1 MNEIEKWLNGRI
13 GLNFRSGLER
23 MQRAVDLLGNP
34 ERAYPV
40 IHVTGTNGFYAEFIC
55 RSREKS
61 SQLYIATYD

>member
-34 ERAYPV
+34 ERGLPRHSCDRNERQGLYYC
-40 IHVTGTNGFYAEFIC
+40 FYAEFIC
-55 RSREKS
+55 RSGKKGS
-61 SQLYIATYD
+61 